1 MGVWVLVTK
10 PFPTQTVDNMS
21 PEAASV
27 QTCAAATLDV
37 LTHRFVGNLHAI
49 LESQDPHISRH
60 YALITSV
67 TKARGCLGC
76 LRNSKK
82 FRIAGSREQA

>member
-10 PFPTQTVDNMS
+10 PFPTQTVGNMS

-37 LTHRFVGNLHAI
+37 LTHRFVGNLRAI
-49 LESQDPHISRH
+49 LES
-60 YALITSV
+60 
-67 TKARGCLGC
+67 
-76 LRNSKK
+76 
-82 FRIAGSREQA
+82 